1 VAGEKSAGQG
11 HSFWQVPG
19 TYSLAETNSDGNIKQ
34 RSAVC
39 ASEAK
44 HCQKAGPWKVHM
56 LNEPGS
62 SNATISVTTGPFQG
76 YHFFKNKASCIFI
89 THVIIIQLISVFS
102 FQYKFAFLT
111 SFLQAE
117 QSIETLDYI
126 GCH

>member
-1 VAGEKSAGQG
+1 MESAR
-11 HSFWQVPG
+11 
-19 TYSLAETNSDGNIKQ
+19 A
-34 RSAVC
+34 
-39 ASEAK
+39 
-44 HCQKAGPWKVHM
+44 

-89 THVIIIQLISVFS
+89 THVIIIQHISVFS

-117 QSIETLDYI
+117 QSIEILDYI
-126 GCH
+126 GCHWEKNVINTYNYVFRLFASFAHLG

>member
-1 VAGEKSAGQG
+1 MPDSRAMESA
-11 HSFWQVPG
+11 H
-19 TYSLAETNSDGNIKQ
+19 A
-34 RSAVC
+34 
-39 ASEAK
+39 
-44 HCQKAGPWKVHM
+44 

-89 THVIIIQLISVFS
+89 THVIIIQHISVFS